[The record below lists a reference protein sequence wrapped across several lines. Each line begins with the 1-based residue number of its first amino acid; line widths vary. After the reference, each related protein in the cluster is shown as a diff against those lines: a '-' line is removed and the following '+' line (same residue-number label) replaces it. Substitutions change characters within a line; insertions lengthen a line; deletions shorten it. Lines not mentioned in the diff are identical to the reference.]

1 MAYTLLQVNMSMSC
15 HSGQSVL
22 GDPASA
28 GSIFYPCRPTRP
40 VTSCRMRKALDHSVT
55 DAPHL
60 IQTATR
66 MGSPS
71 DLRAR

>member
-1 MAYTLLQVNMSMSC
+1 MAYNLLQVSMSMSFRSEC
-15 HSGQSVL
+15 L
-22 GDPASA
+22 ADPASA

-60 IQTATR
+60 FQTATR